1 MSYFIIYQKLVLFVR
16 TLKIEIVDRI
26 DVLLQESRLAKKYV
40 LYLYNYI
47 QEHALDTGIWRVL
60 GSRI

>member
-1 MSYFIIYQKLVLFVR
+1 MS

-26 DVLLQESRLAKKYV
+26 DGLLQAFRLAKNNV

-60 GSRI
+60 GSRM